1 MMLLQNSFVTFN
13 SVDVALVAGRRLTST
28 ELRIVQTIL
37 ISPNHYAVMQIAYI
51 KQPFDK
57 YLKIKQVRPSCYRL

>member
-13 SVDVALVAGRRLTST
+13 SVDVALVAGLRLTST

-37 ISPNHYAVMQIAYI
+37 ISPNPYAVMQIAYI
-51 KQPFDK
+51 KHPLTSI
-57 YLKIKQVRPSCYRL
+57 LK